1 MCFAIYATRSMSS
14 FNDVIRFAL
23 YRLVTDDL
31 VCGGKAVAQVRRIV
45 RLPRSISQSHSAHAS
60 TSGGPTDSSSRPPS
74 PSMEGKQST
83 PTGSTS
89 GASTSPTNGKP
100 DGAIY
105 FECLN
110 CKRQVGW
117 ILPTFA
123 HIYSSI
129 YLLQHTRQNSANQ
142 LQRLHPIDMLLTS
155 PRVWGLVMEI
165 VAVGRGT
172 PPQSP
177 G

>member
-1 MCFAIYATRSMSS
+1 MSG
-14 FNDVIRFAL
+14 FNDVIRFVP
-23 YRLVTDDL
+23 YRSFTDGL
-31 VCGGKAVAQVRRIV
+31 VCGEKAVAQVRRTA
-45 RLPRSISQSHSAHAS
+45 RLPCFISQSRSAHAS
-60 TSGGPTDSSSRPPS
+60 TSTGPTDSSSRPPS
-74 PSMEGKQST
+74 PSVEGKQST

-89 GASTSPTNGKP
+89 GASTSPANGKP

-117 ILPTFA
+117 ILPMFA
-123 HIYSSI
+123 HVYSSI
-129 YLLQHTRQNSANQ
+129 YPLQHTRQNPVNPAR
-142 LQRLHPIDMLLTS
+142 RLHPIDMPPTS
-155 PRVWGLVMEI
+155 PRVWGLVTEI

-172 PPQSP
+172 PSQSL